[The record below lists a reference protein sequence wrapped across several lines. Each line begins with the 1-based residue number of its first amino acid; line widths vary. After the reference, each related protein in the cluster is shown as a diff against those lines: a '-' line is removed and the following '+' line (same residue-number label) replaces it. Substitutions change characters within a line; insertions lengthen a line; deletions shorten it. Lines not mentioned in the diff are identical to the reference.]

1 MPKFVINQE
10 YVPVSSYFIENFLKD
25 ANGVFLKVYLY
36 ALNLAVKGA
45 EIDTVTIASE
55 LNLLESDVI
64 QAFTYWKG
72 TGMIVEDS
80 GVVEF
85 CGKPMAVLADESP
98 DSGATD
104 AGRENDSAAG
114 KRYDS
119 VEIAEKISKNQS
131 LSELV
136 LLAQELL
143 SKPLTQAE
151 LETMYWFFDELNYSP
166 ESILL
171 ILDYCISKGKRN
183 FKYIEKV
190 AVAWHEQGLVTAEQ
204 LVEHISEEEKKNS
217 YVHSLQKGMGIS
229 DRTLSKK
236 ETEYITKWYDTYS
249 IPEDMILLAYEY
261 CLINTSKLSFP
272 YMDKIIERWHKQ
284 GIKTRAEAEADNK
297 KHKSQPGGFNP
308 YGDEFNHTELEKLTR
323 KSN

>member
-36 ALNLAVKGA
+36 ALNLAVKGV
-45 EIDTVTIASE
+45 EIYTVTIASE

-64 QAFTYWKG
+64 QAFTYWKS

-85 CGKPMAVLADESP
+85 CGKPMSILADESP
-98 DSGATD
+98 LSGASD
-104 AGRENDSAAG
+104 AVQENDSATG

-151 LETMYWFFDELNYSP
+151 LETMYWFFDELHYSP

-190 AVAWHEQGLVTAEQ
+190 AVAWHEQGLVTA
-204 LVEHISEEEKKNS
+204 
-217 YVHSLQKGMGIS
+217 
-229 DRTLSKK
+229 
-236 ETEYITKWYDTYS
+236 
-249 IPEDMILLAYEY
+249 
-261 CLINTSKLSFP
+261 
-272 YMDKIIERWHKQ
+272 
-284 GIKTRAEAEADNK
+284 
-297 KHKSQPGGFNP
+297 
-308 YGDEFNHTELEKLTR
+308 
-323 KSN
+323 